1 MTNIQIAKIFRS
13 MAMYLEAQGV
23 EFKPRAYQKAAQSLE
38 TFEKDVR
45 EIFEKGGFKALAEIP
60 SIGKSLALK
69 IEEYLETGQIAEYEK
84 LKKELPVDMENLVK
98 IEGLGPKTI
107 ATFYQKLKIKNIPE
121 LEKALKEHQIRNLE
135 GFGEKSEENLKLALE
150 FFKKS
155 ADRFLLG
162 FIYPDA
168 LKLKNILAK
177 VKGVS
182 KIEIA
187 GSIRRFKEIIGDID
201 ILAVTNSPLELMN
214 YFTSLENIAEVYM
227 KGRTKSAVRLTSG
240 IDVDLRIVSSK
251 SWGSA
256 LNYFTG
262 SKEHNIALREI
273 AINKGYK
280 LNEYGLFK
288 IKNKEEIQIAGKTEK
303 ELYSALEM
311 SYIEPEMRENT
322 GEIELALNHKLPKL
336 IELTDIKGDL
346 QVHSNWSDGRFTME
360 EMIEQ
365 ALKLNYQY
373 LLFTDHSKSL
383 GIANGMDEKKVIKQ
397 MSYIDKLNKKYQ
409 GKIRILK
416 GIELNILKDG
426 RVDISDKVLE
436 KLDIV
441 GASIH
446 SYFKMTKN
454 EMTSRIK
461 KAMAN
466 KNIDI
471 IFHPT
476 GRLLLQREAYE
487 VDLEELFKYAQKTK
501 TIFEINASPERLD
514 LSDKAIRLGLNHN
527 ILFSLGTD
535 SHYLSQ
541 LENMIFAVGQ
551 ARRGWLSK
559 EKVLNSKSSEELINF
574 IKNNK

>member
-383 GIANGMDEKKVIKQ
+383 GIANGMDEEKVLKQ

-514 LSDKAIRLGLNHN
+514 LSDKAIRLGLNYN
-527 ILFSLGTD
+527 VLFSLGTD

-541 LENMIFAVGQ
+541 LENMIFGIGQ

-559 EKVLNSKSSEELINF
+559 EKVLNSKSSEELIDF
-574 IKNNK
+574 IKNK

>member
-1 MTNIQIAKIFRS
+1 MINSRIAEIFRS
-13 MAMYLEAQGV
+13 IAMYLDAKGV

-38 TFEKDVR
+38 TLEKDLK
-45 EIFEKGGFKALAEIP
+45 EIYKEGGLKALAEIP
-60 SIGKSLALK
+60 GVGKSLASK
-69 IEEYLETGQIAEYEK
+69 IKEYLETGQIAEYEN
-84 LKKELPVDMENLVK
+84 LKKELPVDMEELAK

-107 ATFYQKLKIKNIPE
+107 FILYEKLKIKNISDLE
-121 LEKALKEHQIRNLE
+121 RALEKHQIRNLE
-135 GFGEKSEENLKLALE
+135 GFGEKSEENLELALE

-155 ADRFLLG
+155 AGRFLLG
-162 FIYPDA
+162 EIYDEA
-168 LKLKNILAK
+168 LKLKNDLAK

-187 GSIRRFKEIIGDID
+187 GSIRRFKETIGDID
-201 ILAVTNSPLELMN
+201 ILAVSSNPIELMN
-214 YFTSLENIAEVYM
+214 RFISLENVAEVYM
-227 KGRTKSAVRLTSG
+227 KGETKSALRLIKG
-240 IDVDLRIVSSK
+240 IDVDLRVVPLK

-273 AINKGYK
+273 AKSKGLK

-288 IKNKEEIQIAGKTEK
+288 IKNNQEIQIAGETEK
-303 ELYSALEM
+303 ELYFALKM
-311 SYIEPEMRENT
+311 NYIEPEMRENT
-322 GEIELALNHKLPKL
+322 GEIELALAHRLPKL
-336 IELTDIKGDL
+336 VKLEDIKGDL
-346 QVHSNWSDGRFTME
+346 QVHSNWSDGKFSME
-360 EMIEQ
+360 EMVEQ

-383 GIANGMDEKKVIKQ
+383 GIANGMNEEKVLKQ
-397 MSYIDKLNKKYQ
+397 MSFIDKLNQKYR
-409 GKIRILK
+409 GKIKILK

-426 RVDISDKVLE
+426 RVDISDKILE

-446 SYFKMTKN
+446 SYFRMTKN
-454 EMTSRIK
+454 EMTNRIK

-487 VDLEELFKYAQKTK
+487 VDMEELFKYAQKTK
-501 TIFEINASPERLD
+501 TIFEINASYERLD
-514 LSDKAIRLGLNHN
+514 LSDNLIRLGSIYNV
-527 ILFSLGTD
+527 LFSLGTD
-535 SHYLSQ
+535 SHYLKQ
-541 LENMIFAVGQ
+541 LNNMIFGVGQ

-559 EKVLNSKSSEELINF
+559 EKVINSKNSKELIDF
-574 IKNNK
+574 IENK

>member
-1 MTNIQIAKIFRS
+1 MINSRIAKIFRS
-13 MAMYLEAQGV
+13 IAMYLDAKGV
-23 EFKPRAYQKAAQSLE
+23 AFKPRAYQKAAQSLE
-38 TFEKDVR
+38 TLEKDLK
-45 EIFEKGGFKALAEIP
+45 EIYKEGGLKALAEIP
-60 SIGKSLALK
+60 GVGKSLASK
-69 IEEYLETGQIAEYEK
+69 IKEYLETGQIAEYEN
-84 LKKELPVDMENLVK
+84 LKKELPVDMEELAK

-107 ATFYQKLKIKNIPE
+107 FILYEKLKIKNISDLE
-121 LEKALKEHQIRNLE
+121 RALEKHQIRNLE
-135 GFGEKSEENLKLALE
+135 GFGEKSEENLELALE

-155 ADRFLLG
+155 ASRFLLG
-162 FIYPDA
+162 EIYDEA
-168 LKLKNILAK
+168 LKLKNDLAK

-187 GSIRRFKEIIGDID
+187 GSIRRFKETIGDID
-201 ILAVTNSPLELMN
+201 ILAVSSNPIELMN
-214 YFTSLENIAEVYM
+214 RFISLENVAEVYM
-227 KGRTKSAVRLTSG
+227 KGKTKSALRLIKG
-240 IDVDLRIVSSK
+240 IDVDLRVVPLK

-273 AINKGYK
+273 AKSKGLK

-288 IKNKEEIQIAGKTEK
+288 IKNNQEIQIAGETEK
-303 ELYSALEM
+303 ELYFALKM
-311 SYIEPEMRENT
+311 NYIEPEMRENT
-322 GEIELALNHKLPKL
+322 GEIELALAHRLPKL
-336 IELTDIKGDL
+336 VKLEDIKGDL
-346 QVHSNWSDGRFTME
+346 QVHSNWSDGKFSME
-360 EMIEQ
+360 EMVEQ

-383 GIANGMDEKKVIKQ
+383 GIANGMNEEKVLKQ
-397 MSYIDKLNKKYQ
+397 MSFIDKLNQKYR
-409 GKIRILK
+409 GKIKILK

-426 RVDISDKVLE
+426 RVDISDKILE

-446 SYFKMTKN
+446 SYFRMTKN
-454 EMTSRIK
+454 EMTNRIK

-487 VDLEELFKYAQKTK
+487 VDMEELFKYAQKTK
-501 TIFEINASPERLD
+501 TIFEINASYERLD
-514 LSDKAIRLGLNHN
+514 LSDNLIRLGSIYNV
-527 ILFSLGTD
+527 LFSLGTD
-535 SHYLSQ
+535 SHYLKQ
-541 LENMIFAVGQ
+541 LNNMIFGVGQ

-559 EKVLNSKSSEELINF
+559 EKVINSKNSKELIDF
-574 IKNNK
+574 IENK

>member
-1 MTNIQIAKIFRS
+1 MINSRIAEIFRS
-13 MAMYLEAQGV
+13 IAMYLDAKGV

-38 TFEKDVR
+38 TLEKDLK
-45 EIFEKGGFKALAEIP
+45 EIYKEGGLKALAEIP
-60 SIGKSLALK
+60 GVGKSLASK
-69 IEEYLETGQIAEYEK
+69 IKEYLETGQIAEYEN
-84 LKKELPVDMENLVK
+84 LKKELPVDMEELAK

-107 ATFYQKLKIKNIPE
+107 FILYEKLKIKNISDLE
-121 LEKALKEHQIRNLE
+121 RALEKHQIRNLE
-135 GFGEKSEENLKLALE
+135 GFGEKSEENLELALE

-155 ADRFLLG
+155 AGRFLLG
-162 FIYPDA
+162 EIYDEA
-168 LKLKNILAK
+168 LKLKNDLAK

-187 GSIRRFKEIIGDID
+187 GSIRRFKETIGDID
-201 ILAVTNSPLELMN
+201 ILAVSSNPIELMN
-214 YFTSLENIAEVYM
+214 RFISLENVAEVYM
-227 KGRTKSAVRLTSG
+227 KGKTKSALRLIKG
-240 IDVDLRIVSSK
+240 IDVDLRIVPLK

-273 AINKGYK
+273 AKSKGLK

-288 IKNKEEIQIAGKTEK
+288 IKNNQEIQIAGETEK
-303 ELYSALEM
+303 ELYFALKM
-311 SYIEPEMRENT
+311 NYIEPEMRENT
-322 GEIELALNHKLPKL
+322 GEIELALAHRLPKL
-336 IELTDIKGDL
+336 VKLEDIKGDL
-346 QVHSNWSDGRFTME
+346 QVHSNWSDGKFSME
-360 EMIEQ
+360 EMVEQ

-383 GIANGMDEKKVIKQ
+383 GIANGMNEEKVLKQ
-397 MSYIDKLNKKYQ
+397 MSFIDKLNQKYR
-409 GKIRILK
+409 GKIKILK

-426 RVDISDKVLE
+426 RVDISDKILE

-446 SYFKMTKN
+446 SYFRMTKN
-454 EMTSRIK
+454 EMTNRIK

-487 VDLEELFKYAQKTK
+487 VDMEELFKYAQKTK
-501 TIFEINASPERLD
+501 TIFEINASYERLD
-514 LSDKAIRLGLNHN
+514 LSDNLIRLGSIYNV
-527 ILFSLGTD
+527 LFSLGTD
-535 SHYLSQ
+535 SHYLKQ
-541 LENMIFAVGQ
+541 LNNMIFGVGQ

-559 EKVLNSKSSEELINF
+559 EKVINSKNSKELIDF
-574 IKNNK
+574 IENK

>member
-1 MTNIQIAKIFRS
+1 MINSRIAKIFRS
-13 MAMYLEAQGV
+13 IAMYLDAKGV
-23 EFKPRAYQKAAQSLE
+23 AFKPRAYQKAAQSLE
-38 TFEKDVR
+38 TLEKDLK
-45 EIFEKGGFKALAEIP
+45 EIYKEGGLKALAEIP
-60 SIGKSLALK
+60 GVGKSLASK
-69 IEEYLETGQIAEYEK
+69 IKEYLETGQIAEYEN
-84 LKKELPVDMENLVK
+84 LKKELPVDMEELAK

-107 ATFYQKLKIKNIPE
+107 FILYEKLKIKNISDLE
-121 LEKALKEHQIRNLE
+121 RALEKHQIRNLE
-135 GFGEKSEENLKLALE
+135 GFGEKSEENLELALE

-155 ADRFLLG
+155 ASRFLLG
-162 FIYPDA
+162 EIYDEA
-168 LKLKNILAK
+168 LKLKNDLAK

-187 GSIRRFKEIIGDID
+187 GSIRRFKETIGDID
-201 ILAVTNSPLELMN
+201 ILAVSSNPIELMN
-214 YFTSLENIAEVYM
+214 RFISLENVAEVYM
-227 KGRTKSAVRLTSG
+227 KGKTKSALRLIKG
-240 IDVDLRIVSSK
+240 IDVDLRVVPLK

-273 AINKGYK
+273 AKSKGLK

-288 IKNKEEIQIAGKTEK
+288 IKNNQEIQIAGETEK
-303 ELYSALEM
+303 ELYFALKM
-311 SYIEPEMRENT
+311 NYIEPEMRENT
-322 GEIELALNHKLPKL
+322 GEIELALAHRLPKL
-336 IELTDIKGDL
+336 VKLEDIKGDL
-346 QVHSNWSDGRFTME
+346 QVHSNWSDGKFSME
-360 EMIEQ
+360 EMVEQ

-383 GIANGMDEKKVIKQ
+383 GIANGMNEEKVLKQ
-397 MSYIDKLNKKYQ
+397 MSFIDKLNQKYR
-409 GKIRILK
+409 GKIKILK

-426 RVDISDKVLE
+426 RVDISDQILE

-446 SYFKMTKN
+446 SYFRMTKN
-454 EMTSRIK
+454 EMTNRIK

-487 VDLEELFKYAQKTK
+487 VDMEELFKYAQKTK
-501 TIFEINASPERLD
+501 TIFEINASYERLD
-514 LSDKAIRLGLNHN
+514 LSDNLIRLGSIYNV
-527 ILFSLGTD
+527 LFSLGTD
-535 SHYLSQ
+535 SHYLKQ
-541 LENMIFAVGQ
+541 LNNMIFGVGQ

-559 EKVLNSKSSEELINF
+559 EKVINSKNSKELIDF
-574 IKNNK
+574 IENK

>member
-1 MTNIQIAKIFRS
+1 MINSRIAEIFRS
-13 MAMYLEAQGV
+13 IAMYLDAKGV

-38 TFEKDVR
+38 TLEKDLK
-45 EIFEKGGFKALAEIP
+45 EIYKEGGLKALAEIP
-60 SIGKSLALK
+60 GVGKSLASK
-69 IEEYLETGQIAEYEK
+69 IKEYLETGQIAEYEN
-84 LKKELPVDMENLVK
+84 LKKELPVDMEELAK

-107 ATFYQKLKIKNIPE
+107 FILYEKLKIKNISDLE
-121 LEKALKEHQIRNLE
+121 RALEKHQIRNLE
-135 GFGEKSEENLKLALE
+135 GFGEKSEENLELALE

-155 ADRFLLG
+155 AGRFLLG
-162 FIYPDA
+162 EIYDEA
-168 LKLKNILAK
+168 LKLKNDLAK

-187 GSIRRFKEIIGDID
+187 GSIRRFKETIGDID
-201 ILAVTNSPLELMN
+201 ILAVSSNPIELMN
-214 YFTSLENIAEVYM
+214 RFISLENVAEVYM
-227 KGRTKSAVRLTSG
+227 KGKTKSALRLIKG
-240 IDVDLRIVSSK
+240 IDVDLRVVPLK

-273 AINKGYK
+273 AKSKGLK

-288 IKNKEEIQIAGKTEK
+288 IKNNQEIQIAGETEK
-303 ELYSALEM
+303 ELYFALKM
-311 SYIEPEMRENT
+311 NYIEPEMRENT
-322 GEIELALNHKLPKL
+322 GEIELALAHRLPKL
-336 IELTDIKGDL
+336 VKLEDIKGDL
-346 QVHSNWSDGRFTME
+346 QVHSNWSDGKFSME
-360 EMIEQ
+360 EMVEQ

-383 GIANGMDEKKVIKQ
+383 GIANGMNEEKVLKQ
-397 MSYIDKLNKKYQ
+397 MSFIDKLNQKYR
-409 GKIRILK
+409 GKIKILK

-426 RVDISDKVLE
+426 RVDISDKILE

-446 SYFKMTKN
+446 SYFRMTKN
-454 EMTSRIK
+454 EMTNRIK

-487 VDLEELFKYAQKTK
+487 VDMEELFKYAQKTK
-501 TIFEINASPERLD
+501 TIFEINASYERLD
-514 LSDKAIRLGLNHN
+514 LSDNLIRLGSIYNV
-527 ILFSLGTD
+527 LFSLGTD
-535 SHYLSQ
+535 SHYLKQ
-541 LENMIFAVGQ
+541 LNNMIFGVGQ

-559 EKVLNSKSSEELINF
+559 EKVINSKNSKELIDF
-574 IKNNK
+574 IENK

>member
-1 MTNIQIAKIFRS
+1 MINSRIAKIFRS
-13 MAMYLEAQGV
+13 IAMYLDAKGV
-23 EFKPRAYQKAAQSLE
+23 AFKPRAYQKAAQSLE
-38 TFEKDVR
+38 TLEKDLK
-45 EIFEKGGFKALAEIP
+45 EIYKEGGLKALAEIP
-60 SIGKSLALK
+60 GVGKSLASK
-69 IEEYLETGQIAEYEK
+69 IKEYLETGQIAEYEN
-84 LKKELPVDMENLVK
+84 LKKELPVDMEELAK

-107 ATFYQKLKIKNIPE
+107 FILYEKLKIKNISDLE
-121 LEKALKEHQIRNLE
+121 RALEKHQIRNLE
-135 GFGEKSEENLKLALE
+135 GFGEKSEENLELALE

-155 ADRFLLG
+155 AGRFLLG
-162 FIYPDA
+162 EIYDEA
-168 LKLKNILAK
+168 LKLKNDLAK

-187 GSIRRFKEIIGDID
+187 GSIRRFKETIGDID
-201 ILAVTNSPLELMN
+201 ILAVSSNPIELMN
-214 YFTSLENIAEVYM
+214 RFISLENVAEVYM
-227 KGRTKSAVRLTSG
+227 KGKTKSALRLIKG
-240 IDVDLRIVSSK
+240 IDVDLRVVPLK

-273 AINKGYK
+273 AKSKGLK

-288 IKNKEEIQIAGKTEK
+288 IKNNQEIQIAGETEK
-303 ELYSALEM
+303 ELYFALKM
-311 SYIEPEMRENT
+311 NYIEPEMRENT
-322 GEIELALNHKLPKL
+322 GEIELALAHRLPKL
-336 IELTDIKGDL
+336 VKLEDIKGDL
-346 QVHSNWSDGRFTME
+346 QVHSNWSDGKFSME
-360 EMIEQ
+360 EMVEQ

-383 GIANGMDEKKVIKQ
+383 GIANGMNEEKVLKQ
-397 MSYIDKLNKKYQ
+397 MSFIDKLNQKYR
-409 GKIRILK
+409 GKIKILK

-426 RVDISDKVLE
+426 RVDISDKILE

-446 SYFKMTKN
+446 SYFRMTKN
-454 EMTSRIK
+454 EMTNRIK

-487 VDLEELFKYAQKTK
+487 VDMEELFKYAQKTK
-501 TIFEINASPERLD
+501 TIFEINASYERLD
-514 LSDKAIRLGLNHN
+514 LSDNLIRLGSIYNV
-527 ILFSLGTD
+527 LFSLGTD
-535 SHYLSQ
+535 SHYLKQ
-541 LENMIFAVGQ
+541 LNNMIFGVGQ

-559 EKVLNSKSSEELINF
+559 EKVINSKNSKELIDF
-574 IKNNK
+574 IENK

>member
-1 MTNIQIAKIFRS
+1 MINSRIAEIFRS
-13 MAMYLEAQGV
+13 IAMYLDAKGV

-38 TFEKDVR
+38 TLEKDLK
-45 EIFEKGGFKALAEIP
+45 EIYKEGGLKALAEIP
-60 SIGKSLALK
+60 GVGKSLASK
-69 IEEYLETGQIAEYEK
+69 IKEYLETGQIAEYEN
-84 LKKELPVDMENLVK
+84 LKKELPVDMEELAK

-107 ATFYQKLKIKNIPE
+107 FILYEKLKIKNISDLE
-121 LEKALKEHQIRNLE
+121 RALEKHQIRNLE
-135 GFGEKSEENLKLALE
+135 GFGEKSEENLELALE

-155 ADRFLLG
+155 AGRFLLG
-162 FIYPDA
+162 EIYDEA
-168 LKLKNILAK
+168 LKLKNDLAK

-187 GSIRRFKEIIGDID
+187 GSIRRFKETIGDID
-201 ILAVTNSPLELMN
+201 ILAVSSNPIELMN
-214 YFTSLENIAEVYM
+214 RFISLENVAEVYM
-227 KGRTKSAVRLTSG
+227 KGETKSALRLIKG
-240 IDVDLRIVSSK
+240 IDVDLRIVPLK

-273 AINKGYK
+273 AKSKGLK

-288 IKNKEEIQIAGKTEK
+288 IKNNQEIQIAGETEK
-303 ELYSALEM
+303 ELYFALKM
-311 SYIEPEMRENT
+311 NYIEPEMRENT
-322 GEIELALNHKLPKL
+322 GEIELALAHRLPKL
-336 IELTDIKGDL
+336 VKLEDIKGDL
-346 QVHSNWSDGRFTME
+346 QVHSNWSDGKFSME
-360 EMIEQ
+360 EMVEQ

-383 GIANGMDEKKVIKQ
+383 GIANGMNEEKVLKQ
-397 MSYIDKLNKKYQ
+397 MSFIDKLNQKYR
-409 GKIRILK
+409 GKIKILK

-426 RVDISDKVLE
+426 RVDISDKILE

-446 SYFKMTKN
+446 SYFRMTKN
-454 EMTSRIK
+454 EMTNRIK

-487 VDLEELFKYAQKTK
+487 VDMEELFKYAQKTK
-501 TIFEINASPERLD
+501 TIFEINASYERLD
-514 LSDKAIRLGLNHN
+514 LSDNLIRLGSIYNV
-527 ILFSLGTD
+527 LFSLGTD
-535 SHYLSQ
+535 SHYLKQ
-541 LENMIFAVGQ
+541 LNNMIFGVGQ

-559 EKVLNSKSSEELINF
+559 EKVINSKNSKELIDF
-574 IKNNK
+574 IENK